1 MMMNFFF
8 LLKPFG
14 TIISKFRTSKVFSIS
29 SKDIHLHLAFTFY
42 TLPTYDECLRTLYEA
57 LKPLRIVDDDNKNDI
72 IEWNSKR
79 YKYSINI
86 NHEVIELLQQLYNN
100 TDNVNNAK
108 LLLES
113 LRITN
118 IRIDINRDDADI
130 TTATKNI
137 TTITNKHE
145 LRHILMDAYFL
156 LKYIES
162 SVSNYSKIKESL
174 KYITLAVNGSDS
186 NYTPIS
192 CIKDKGIPIIEQYDT
207 NRKQWIMYIFV
218 KDSKDVDVIVDCLFR

>member
-1 MMMNFFF
+1 MN

-14 TIISKFRTSKVFSIS
+14 TIISKFRTDKVSIS
-29 SKDIHLHLAFTFY
+29 SKDIHLHLVFTFY
-42 TLPTYDECLRTLYEA
+42 TLPTYDECLRTLHEA
-57 LKPLRIVDDDNKNDI
+57 LKPLRIDNNNNNSNV
-72 IEWNSKR
+72 IEWNGKR
-79 YKYSINI
+79 YRYSINI
-86 NHEVIELLQQLYNN
+86 NHEFKELLQQLYSN
-100 TDNVNNAK
+100 TSNVDNTE

-130 TTATKNI
+130 TTV
-137 TTITNKHE
+137 TITNKHE
-145 LRHILMDAYFL
+145 LRHILTDAYYL

-162 SVSNYSKIKESL
+162 SASNYSKIKESV

-192 CIKDKGIPIIEQYDT
+192 CIRDKGIPIIELYDT
-207 NRKQWIMYIFV
+207 NKGQWIMQIFV
-218 KDSKDVDVIVDCLFR
+218 KDSKDVDAIIDCLFR

>member
-1 MMMNFFF
+1 MN
-8 LLKPFG
+8 LLKPFD
-14 TIISKFRTSKVFSIS
+14 TIISSIFRFKTNKVSIS
-29 SKDIHLHLAFTFY
+29 SKDIHLHLVFTFY
-42 TLPTYDECLRTLYEA
+42 TLPTYDDGCLRTLHEA
-57 LKPLRIVDDDNKNDI
+57 LKPLRIDNNSNNNNV
-72 IEWNSKR
+72 IEWNDKR
-79 YKYSINI
+79 YRYSINI
-86 NHEVIELLQQLYNN
+86 NHEVIEPLQQLYNN
-100 TDNVNNAK
+100 TDNVNNTK

-130 TTATKNI
+130 TITATKNI

-145 LRHILMDAYFL
+145 LRRILTDAYFL

-174 KYITLAVNGSDS
+174 KYITLAINGSDS

-192 CIKDKGIPIIEQYDT
+192 CIRDKGIPIIEYYDA
-207 NRKQWIMYIFV
+207 NREQWIMYILV